1 MFVLRSQFFLYSLCI
16 FPLNLY
22 SKSEKDES
30 LQNFLAP
37 LFFLFLQML
46 NSFKYQFA
54 QLLAPHLPLEIEQIA
69 SLIVPA
75 PDNVRGDLAFPCF
88 QLAKSLW
95 KAPNLIANDLKMQME
110 TSDLWIFAELIAVGP
125 YINASFDPQK
135 LAQTVLSQI
144 TEKKSD
150 FWSGASQDKTI
161 LLEGRAPNTHKS
173 IHIGHVRNFLL
184 SESIAR
190 ILSFAGYKVIKT
202 CYPGDIWA
210 HVAKWIWYYQKFL
223 NNAEFPEQNLSK
235 RVGEIYTL
243 ATKKVDENPEL
254 YKPQIAD
261 LQKSL
266 EDWDQILVDFWQ
278 KTRAMCL
285 EDMQKIFAELGTE
298 YFDKRYFESTV
309 EQPGIQKVHELL
321 DQGLAQKSQGAIVMN
336 LEAYGLGVF
345 LLLKSNGASLY
356 STKDIALAYQKKAD
370 FPNYD
375 QSLYVVGLEQEHH
388 FQQLFKTLDLIWFD
402 QSKLHHVSYGL
413 VDLIDGKMSS
423 RAGNVVLYEDFR
435 DQLLAKSNEMM
446 ASRDL
451 PSDQKHSIA
460 HQVAFGAMKFGMLLQ
475 DSEKGI
481 TFDRNQALSF
491 EWESGPY
498 LQYMGARISS
508 ILKKASAPD
517 FSALDYSLLTAK
529 EEKNLILLLASFPD
543 LVQKSAQDYKPNTI
557 ARFALSLAKQFS
569 SYYHST
575 KILDDQNPVQT
586 NARLCLL
593 VLIHQTL
600 QNALNLLGIEL
611 PESM

>member
-1 MFVLRSQFFLYSLCI
+1 
-16 FPLNLY
+16 
-22 SKSEKDES
+22 
-30 LQNFLAP
+30 
-37 LFFLFLQML
+37 ML
-46 NSFKYQFA
+46 NTFKIQFA
-54 QLLAPHLPLEIEQIA
+54 QILSEHLPLEIEDICA
-69 SLIVPA
+69 LIVPA
-75 PDNVRGDLAFPCF
+75 PENVAGDLAFPCF
-88 QLAKSLW
+88 QLAKTMG
-95 KAPNLIANDLKMQME
+95 KAPNLIANGLQNKIQDQN
-110 TSDLWIFAELIAVGP
+110 LWIFSEVIAVWP

-144 TEKKSD
+144 QEQKSD
-150 FWSGASQDKTI
+150 FGSGAPLDKTI

-173 IHIGHVRNFLL
+173 IHIWHVRNFLL

-190 ILSFAGYKVIKT
+190 ILSFSGYKVIKT

-210 HVAKWIWYYQKFL
+210 HVAKWIWYYQNFL
-223 NNAEFPEQNLSK
+223 ENKNFPDQNLSK

-243 ATKKVDENPEL
+243 ATKKVDENPDL
-254 YKPQIAD
+254 YKPQIAN

-266 EDWDQILVDFWQ
+266 EDWDQNLVDFWQ

-298 YFDKRYFESTV
+298 HFDKRYFESTV
-309 EQPGIQKVHELL
+309 EQPWIKKVHELL
-321 DQGLAQKSQGAIVMN
+321 ENGIAQKSQGAIVMN
-336 LEAYGLGVF
+336 LEEYGLGVF

-356 STKDIALAYQKKAD
+356 STKDIALAYQKQAD
-370 FPNYD
+370 FPDYD

-423 RAGNVVLYEDFR
+423 RAGNIVLYEDFR
-435 DQLLAKSNEMM
+435 DQLLSKATEMM
-446 ASRDL
+446 DSREL
-451 PSDQKHSIA
+451 PSDKKQTIA

-498 LQYMGARISS
+498 LQYMWARISS
-508 ILKKASAPD
+508 ILKKAPNPD
-517 FSALDYSLLTAK
+517 FSTLDYSLLTTK
-529 EEKNLILLLASFPD
+529 EEKSLILLLASLPD
-543 LVQKSAQDYKPNTI
+543 LVQKSAQEYKPNTI
-557 ARFALSLAKQFS
+557 ARFALALAKQFS

-575 KILDDQNPVQT
+575 KILDDQNPAQT

>member
-1 MFVLRSQFFLYSLCI
+1 
-16 FPLNLY
+16 
-22 SKSEKDES
+22 
-30 LQNFLAP
+30 
-37 LFFLFLQML
+37 ML
-46 NSFKYQFA
+46 NTFKIQFA
-54 QLLAPHLPLEIEQIA
+54 QILSEHLPLEIEDICA
-69 SLIVPA
+69 LIVPA
-75 PDNVRGDLAFPCF
+75 PENVAGDLAFPCF
-88 QLAKSLW
+88 QLAKTMG
-95 KAPNLIANDLKMQME
+95 KAPNLIANELQNKIQDQN
-110 TSDLWIFAELIAVGP
+110 LWIFSEVIAVWP

-144 TEKKSD
+144 QEQKSD
-150 FWSGASQDKTI
+150 FGSGAPLDKTI

-173 IHIGHVRNFLL
+173 IHIWHVRNFLL

-190 ILSFAGYKVIKT
+190 ILSFSGYKVIKT

-210 HVAKWIWYYQKFL
+210 HVAKWIWYYQNFL
-223 NNAEFPEQNLSK
+223 ENKNFPDQNLSK

-243 ATKKVDENPEL
+243 ATKKVDENPDL
-254 YKPQIAD
+254 YKPQIAN

-266 EDWDQILVDFWQ
+266 EDWDQNLVDFWQ

-298 YFDKRYFESTV
+298 HFDKRYFESTV
-309 EQPGIQKVHELL
+309 EQPWIKKVHELL
-321 DQGLAQKSQGAIVMN
+321 ENGIAQKSQGAIVMN
-336 LEAYGLGVF
+336 LEEYGLGVF

-356 STKDIALAYQKKAD
+356 STKDIALAYQKQAD
-370 FPNYD
+370 FPDYD

-435 DQLLAKSNEMM
+435 DQLLSKATEMM
-446 ASRDL
+446 DSREL
-451 PSDQKHSIA
+451 PSDKKQTIA
-460 HQVAFGAMKFGMLLQ
+460 YQVAFGAMKFGMLLQ

-498 LQYMGARISS
+498 LQYMWARISS
-508 ILKKASAPD
+508 ILKKASNPD
-517 FSALDYSLLTAK
+517 FSTLDYSLLTTK
-529 EEKNLILLLASFPD
+529 EEKSLILLLASLPD
-543 LVQKSAQDYKPNTI
+543 LVQKSAQEYKPNTI
-557 ARFALSLAKQFS
+557 ARFALALAKQFS

-575 KILDDQNPVQT
+575 KILDHQNPAQT

>member
-1 MFVLRSQFFLYSLCI
+1 
-16 FPLNLY
+16 
-22 SKSEKDES
+22 
-30 LQNFLAP
+30 
-37 LFFLFLQML
+37 ML
-46 NSFKYQFA
+46 NTFKIQFA
-54 QLLAPHLPLEIEQIA
+54 QILSEHLPLEIEDICA
-69 SLIVPA
+69 LIVPA
-75 PDNVRGDLAFPCF
+75 PENVAGDLAFPCF
-88 QLAKSLW
+88 QLAKTMG
-95 KAPNLIANDLKMQME
+95 KAPNLIANELQNKIQDQN
-110 TSDLWIFAELIAVGP
+110 LWIFSEVIAVWP

-144 TEKKSD
+144 QEQKSD
-150 FWSGASQDKTI
+150 FGSGAPLDKTI

-173 IHIGHVRNFLL
+173 IHIWHVRNFLL

-190 ILSFAGYKVIKT
+190 ILSFSGYKVIKT

-210 HVAKWIWYYQKFL
+210 HVAKWIWYYQNFL
-223 NNAEFPEQNLSK
+223 ENKNFPDQNLSK

-243 ATKKVDENPEL
+243 ATKKVDENPDL

-266 EDWDQILVDFWQ
+266 EDWDQNLVDFWQ

-298 YFDKRYFESTV
+298 HFDKRYFESTV
-309 EQPGIQKVHELL
+309 EQPWIKKVHELL
-321 DQGLAQKSQGAIVMN
+321 ENGIAQKSQGAIVMN
-336 LEAYGLGVF
+336 LEAYGLGIF

-356 STKDIALAYQKKAD
+356 STKDIALAYQKQAD
-370 FPNYD
+370 FPDYD

-402 QSKLHHVSYGL
+402 QSKLYHISYGL

-435 DQLLAKSNEMM
+435 DQLLSKATEMM
-446 ASRDL
+446 DSREL
-451 PSDQKHSIA
+451 PSDKKQSIA
-460 HQVAFGAMKFGMLLQ
+460 YQVAFGAMKFGMLLQ

-498 LQYMGARISS
+498 LQYMWARISS
-508 ILKKASAPD
+508 ILKKAPNPD
-517 FSALDYSLLTAK
+517 FSTLDYSLLTTK
-529 EEKNLILLLASFPD
+529 EEKSLILLLASLPD
-543 LVQKSAQDYKPNTI
+543 LVQKSAQEYKPNTI
-557 ARFALSLAKQFS
+557 ARFALALAKQFS

>member
-1 MFVLRSQFFLYSLCI
+1 
-16 FPLNLY
+16 
-22 SKSEKDES
+22 
-30 LQNFLAP
+30 
-37 LFFLFLQML
+37 ML
-46 NSFKYQFA
+46 NTFKIQFA
-54 QLLAPHLPLEIEQIA
+54 QILSEHLPLEIEDICT
-69 SLIVPA
+69 LIVPA
-75 PDNVRGDLAFPCF
+75 PENVAGDLAFPCF
-88 QLAKSLW
+88 QLAKTMG
-95 KAPNLIANDLKMQME
+95 KAPNLIANEFQNKIQDQN
-110 TSDLWIFAELIAVGP
+110 LWIFSEVIAVWP

-144 TEKKSD
+144 QEQKSD
-150 FWSGASQDKTI
+150 FGSGAPLDKTI

-173 IHIGHVRNFLL
+173 IHIWHVRNFLL

-190 ILSFAGYKVIKT
+190 ILSFSGYKVIKT

-210 HVAKWIWYYQKFL
+210 HVAKWIWYYQNFL
-223 NNAEFPEQNLSK
+223 ENKNFPDQNLSK

-243 ATKKVDENPEL
+243 ATKKVDENPDL
-254 YKPQIAD
+254 YKPQIAN

-266 EDWDQILVDFWQ
+266 EDWDQNLVDFWQ

-298 YFDKRYFESTV
+298 HFDKRYFESTV
-309 EQPGIQKVHELL
+309 EQPWIKKVHELL
-321 DQGLAQKSQGAIVMN
+321 ENGIAQKSQGAIVMN
-336 LEAYGLGVF
+336 LEEYGLGVF

-356 STKDIALAYQKKAD
+356 STKDIALAYQKQAD
-370 FPNYD
+370 FPDYD

-435 DQLLAKSNEMM
+435 DQLLSKATEMM
-446 ASRDL
+446 DSREL
-451 PSDQKHSIA
+451 PSDKKQSIA

-498 LQYMGARISS
+498 LQYMWARISS
-508 ILKKASAPD
+508 ILKKAPNPD
-517 FSALDYSLLTAK
+517 FSTLDYSLLTTK
-529 EEKNLILLLASFPD
+529 EEKSLILLLASLPD
-543 LVQKSAQDYKPNTI
+543 LVQKSAQEYKPNTI
-557 ARFALSLAKQFS
+557 ARFALALAKQFS

-575 KILDDQNPVQT
+575 KILDDQNQAQT

>member
-1 MFVLRSQFFLYSLCI
+1 
-16 FPLNLY
+16 
-22 SKSEKDES
+22 
-30 LQNFLAP
+30 
-37 LFFLFLQML
+37 ML
-46 NSFKYQFA
+46 NTFKIQFA
-54 QLLAPHLPLEIEQIA
+54 QILSEHLPLEIEDIYA
-69 SLIVPA
+69 LIVPA
-75 PDNVRGDLAFPCF
+75 PENVAGDLAFPCF
-88 QLAKSLW
+88 QLAKTMG
-95 KAPNLIANDLKMQME
+95 KAPNLIANELQNKIQDQN
-110 TSDLWIFAELIAVGP
+110 LWIFSEVIAVWP

-144 TEKKSD
+144 QEQKSD
-150 FWSGASQDKTI
+150 FGSGTPLDKTI

-173 IHIGHVRNFLL
+173 IHIWHVRNFLL

-190 ILSFAGYKVIKT
+190 ILSFSGYKVIKT

-210 HVAKWIWYYQKFL
+210 HVAKWIWYYQNFL
-223 NNAEFPEQNLSK
+223 ENKNFPDQNLSK

-243 ATKKVDENPEL
+243 ATKKVDENPDL

-266 EDWDQILVDFWQ
+266 EDWDQDLVDFWQ

-298 YFDKRYFESTV
+298 HFDKRYFESTV
-309 EQPGIQKVHELL
+309 EKPWIKKVHELL
-321 DQGLAQKSQGAIVMN
+321 ENGIAQKSQGAIVMN
-336 LEAYGLGVF
+336 LEVYGLGVF

-356 STKDIALAYQKKAD
+356 STKDIALAYQKQAD
-370 FPNYD
+370 FPDYD

-435 DQLLAKSNEMM
+435 DQLLSKATEMM
-446 ASRDL
+446 DSREL
-451 PSDQKHSIA
+451 PADKKQTIA

-498 LQYMGARISS
+498 LQYMWARISS
-508 ILKKASAPD
+508 ILKKAPNPD
-517 FSALDYSLLTAK
+517 FSTLDYSLLT
-529 EEKNLILLLASFPD
+529 
-543 LVQKSAQDYKPNTI
+543 
-557 ARFALSLAKQFS
+557 
-569 SYYHST
+569 T
-575 KILDDQNPVQT
+575 K
-586 NARLCLL
+586 
-593 VLIHQTL
+593 
-600 QNALNLLGIEL
+600 
-611 PESM
+611 

>member
-1 MFVLRSQFFLYSLCI
+1 
-16 FPLNLY
+16 
-22 SKSEKDES
+22 
-30 LQNFLAP
+30 
-37 LFFLFLQML
+37 ML
-46 NSFKYQFA
+46 NTFKIQFA
-54 QLLAPHLPLEIEQIA
+54 QILSEHLPLEIKDICA
-69 SLIVPA
+69 LIVTA
-75 PDNVRGDLAFPCF
+75 PENVAGDLAFPCF
-88 QLAKSLW
+88 QLAKTMG
-95 KAPNLIANDLKMQME
+95 KAPNLIANELQNKIQDQN
-110 TSDLWIFAELIAVGP
+110 LWIFSEVIAVWP

-144 TEKKSD
+144 QEQKSD
-150 FWSGASQDKTI
+150 FGSGVPLDKTI

-173 IHIGHVRNFLL
+173 IHIWHVRNFLL

-190 ILSFAGYKVIKT
+190 ILSFSGYKVIKT

-210 HVAKWIWYYQKFL
+210 HVAKWIWYYQNFL
-223 NNAEFPEQNLSK
+223 ENKNFPDQNLSK

-243 ATKKVDENPEL
+243 ATKKVDENPDL

-266 EDWDQILVDFWQ
+266 EDWDQDLVDFWQ

-298 YFDKRYFESTV
+298 HFDKRYFESTV
-309 EQPGIQKVHELL
+309 EQPWIKKVHELL
-321 DQGLAQKSQGAIVMN
+321 ENGIAQKSQGAIVMN
-336 LEAYGLGVF
+336 LEEYGLGVF

-356 STKDIALAYQKKAD
+356 STKDIALAYQKQAD
-370 FPNYD
+370 FPDYD

-388 FQQLFKTLDLIWFD
+388 FQQLFKTLDLIGFD

-435 DQLLAKSNEMM
+435 DQLLSKATEMM
-446 ASRDL
+446 DSREL
-451 PSDQKHSIA
+451 PADKKQTIA

-498 LQYMGARISS
+498 LQYMWARISS
-508 ILKKASAPD
+508 ILKKAQNPD
-517 FSALDYSLLTAK
+517 FSTLDYSLLTTK
-529 EEKNLILLLASFPD
+529 EEKSLILLLASLPD
-543 LVQKSAQDYKPNTI
+543 LVQKSAQEYKPNTI
-557 ARFALSLAKQFS
+557 ARFALALAKQFS

-575 KILDDQNPVQT
+575 KILDDQNSSQN

>member
-1 MFVLRSQFFLYSLCI
+1 
-16 FPLNLY
+16 
-22 SKSEKDES
+22 
-30 LQNFLAP
+30 
-37 LFFLFLQML
+37 ML
-46 NSFKYQFA
+46 NTFKIQFA
-54 QLLAPHLPLEIEQIA
+54 QILSEHLPLEIEDICA
-69 SLIVPA
+69 LIVPA
-75 PDNVRGDLAFPCF
+75 PENVAGDLAFPCF
-88 QLAKSLW
+88 QLAKTMG
-95 KAPNLIANDLKMQME
+95 KAPNLIANEFQNKIQDQN
-110 TSDLWIFAELIAVGP
+110 LWIFSEVIAVWP

-144 TEKKSD
+144 QEQKSD
-150 FWSGASQDKTI
+150 FGSGAPLNKTI

-173 IHIGHVRNFLL
+173 IHIWHVRNFLL

-190 ILSFAGYKVIKT
+190 ILSFSGYKVIKT

-210 HVAKWIWYYQKFL
+210 HVAKWIWYYQNFL
-223 NNAEFPEQNLSK
+223 ENKNFPDQNLSK

-243 ATKKVDENPEL
+243 ATKKVDENPDL
-254 YKPQIAD
+254 YKPQIAN

-266 EDWDQILVDFWQ
+266 EDWDQNLVDFWQ

-298 YFDKRYFESTV
+298 HFDKRYFESTV
-309 EQPGIQKVHELL
+309 EQPWIKKVHELL
-321 DQGLAQKSQGAIVMN
+321 ENGIAQKSQGAIVMN

-356 STKDIALAYQKKAD
+356 STKDIALAYQKQAD
-370 FPNYD
+370 FPDYD

-435 DQLLAKSNEMM
+435 DQLLSKATEMM
-446 ASRDL
+446 DSREL
-451 PSDQKHSIA
+451 PLDKKQSIA

-498 LQYMGARISS
+498 LQYMWARISS
-508 ILKKASAPD
+508 ILKKAPNPD
-517 FSALDYSLLTAK
+517 FSTLDYSLLTTK
-529 EEKNLILLLASFPD
+529 EEKSLILLLASLPD
-543 LVQKSAQDYKPNTI
+543 LVQKSAQEYKPNTI
-557 ARFALSLAKQFS
+557 ARFALALAKQFS

-575 KILDDQNPVQT
+575 KILDDQNPAQT

>member
-1 MFVLRSQFFLYSLCI
+1 
-16 FPLNLY
+16 
-22 SKSEKDES
+22 
-30 LQNFLAP
+30 
-37 LFFLFLQML
+37 ML
-46 NSFKYQFA
+46 NTFKIQFA
-54 QLLAPHLPLEIEQIA
+54 QILSEHLPLEIEDICA
-69 SLIVPA
+69 LIVPA
-75 PDNVRGDLAFPCF
+75 PENVAGDLAFPCF
-88 QLAKSLW
+88 QLAKTMG
-95 KAPNLIANDLKMQME
+95 KAPNLIANELQNKIQDQN
-110 TSDLWIFAELIAVGP
+110 LWIFSEVIAVWP

-144 TEKKSD
+144 QEQKSD
-150 FWSGASQDKTI
+150 FGSGAPLDKTI

-173 IHIGHVRNFLL
+173 IHIWHVRNFLL

-190 ILSFAGYKVIKT
+190 ILSFSGYKVIKT

-210 HVAKWIWYYQKFL
+210 HVAKWIWYYQNFL
-223 NNAEFPEQNLSK
+223 ENKNFPDQNLSK

-243 ATKKVDENPEL
+243 ATKKVDENPDL

-266 EDWDQILVDFWQ
+266 EDWDQNLVDFWQ

-298 YFDKRYFESTV
+298 HFDKRYFESTV
-309 EQPGIQKVHELL
+309 EQPWIKKVHELL
-321 DQGLAQKSQGAIVMN
+321 ENGIAQKSQGAIVMN
-336 LEAYGLGVF
+336 LEEYGLGVF

-356 STKDIALAYQKKAD
+356 STKDIALAYQKQAD
-370 FPNYD
+370 FPDYD

-435 DQLLAKSNEMM
+435 DQLLSKATEMM
-446 ASRDL
+446 DSREL
-451 PSDQKHSIA
+451 PSDKKQTIA
-460 HQVAFGAMKFGMLLQ
+460 YQVAFGAMKFGMLLQ

-498 LQYMGARISS
+498 LQYMWARISS
-508 ILKKASAPD
+508 ILKKASNPD
-517 FSALDYSLLTAK
+517 FSTLDYSLLTTK
-529 EEKNLILLLASFPD
+529 EEKSLILLLASLPD
-543 LVQKSAQDYKPNTI
+543 LVQKSAQEYKPNTI
-557 ARFALSLAKQFS
+557 ARFALALAKQFS

-575 KILDDQNPVQT
+575 KILDHQNPAQT

>member
-1 MFVLRSQFFLYSLCI
+1 
-16 FPLNLY
+16 
-22 SKSEKDES
+22 
-30 LQNFLAP
+30 
-37 LFFLFLQML
+37 ML
-46 NSFKYQFA
+46 NTFKIQFA
-54 QLLAPHLPLEIEQIA
+54 QILSEHLPLEIENIYA
-69 SLIVPA
+69 LIVPA
-75 PDNVRGDLAFPCF
+75 PENVAGDLAFPCF
-88 QLAKSLW
+88 QLAKTMG
-95 KAPNLIANDLKMQME
+95 KAPNLIANELQNKIQDQN
-110 TSDLWIFAELIAVGP
+110 LWIFSEVIAVWP

-144 TEKKSD
+144 QEQKSD
-150 FWSGASQDKTI
+150 FGSGAPLDKTI

-173 IHIGHVRNFLL
+173 IHIWHVRNFLL

-190 ILSFAGYKVIKT
+190 ILSFSGYKVIKT

-210 HVAKWIWYYQKFL
+210 HVAKWIWYYQNFL
-223 NNAEFPEQNLSK
+223 ENKNFPDQNLSK

-243 ATKKVDENPEL
+243 AIKKVDENPDL
-254 YKPQIAD
+254 YKPQIAN

-266 EDWDQILVDFWQ
+266 EDWDQNLVDFWQ

-298 YFDKRYFESTV
+298 HFDKRYFESTV
-309 EQPGIQKVHELL
+309 EQPWIKKVHELL
-321 DQGLAQKSQGAIVMN
+321 ENGIAQKSQGAIVMN
-336 LEAYGLGVF
+336 LEEYGLGVF

-370 FPNYD
+370 FPDYD

-435 DQLLAKSNEMM
+435 DQLLSKATEMM
-446 ASRDL
+446 DSREL
-451 PSDQKHSIA
+451 PSDKKQSIA
-460 HQVAFGAMKFGMLLQ
+460 YQVAFGAMKFGMLLQ

-498 LQYMGARISS
+498 LQYMWARISS
-508 ILKKASAPD
+508 ILKKAPNPD
-517 FSALDYSLLTAK
+517 FSTLDYSLLTTK
-529 EEKNLILLLASFPD
+529 EEKSLILLLASLPD
-543 LVQKSAQDYKPNTI
+543 LVQKSAQEYKPNTI
-557 ARFALSLAKQFS
+557 ARFALALAKQFS

-575 KILDDQNPVQT
+575 KILDDQNQAQT